1 MLFPL
6 DFQYVKNGFE
16 APQLIFVALILHPHM
31 YLEDFI
37 FLNRDSPYVANK
49 LCWTELLLNI

>member
-1 MLFPL
+1 MLYPL

-37 FLNRDSPYVANK
+37 IF
-49 LCWTELLLNI
+49 